1 LANIKKIGFLEN
13 LRPLHITARDIGSP
27 HDHVRLFKS
36 LLIAF
41 SKMLQTNTA
50 KRPTLISFNANTG
63 NYQVWHILAVVKNQF
78 FFKIPPV
85 PLPWTLL
92 PR

>member
-1 LANIKKIGFLEN
+1 
-13 LRPLHITARDIGSP
+13 
-27 HDHVRLFKS
+27 
-36 LLIAF
+36 
-41 SKMLQTNTA
+41 MLQTNTA